1 MSGVLKCMD
10 TKGEGVG
17 WMGDQDWNMYT
28 IDTMYKI
35 DDKWELTIEHRELY
49 LMLFIDLNDKF
60 KKEGR

>member
-17 WMGDQDWNMYT
+17 WMRDRDWHMYT

-49 LMLFIDLNDKF
+49 LMLFFDLNDKF